1 MKKKIQNACAVIGG
15 TALLMGAGIVTES
28 PVVMFVWLTISVS
41 LLYAGK
47 AFSFQQNR

>member
-1 MKKKIQNACAVIGG
+1 MKKVQKACALTGG
-15 TALLMGAGIVTES
+15 TSLLMGAGIVTES
-28 PVVMFVWLTISVS
+28 PVVIIGWLAISVS